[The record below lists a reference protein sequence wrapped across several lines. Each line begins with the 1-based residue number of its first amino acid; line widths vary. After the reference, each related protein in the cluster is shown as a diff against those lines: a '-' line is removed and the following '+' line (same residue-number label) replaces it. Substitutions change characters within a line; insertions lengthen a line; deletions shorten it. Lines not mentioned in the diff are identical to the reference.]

1 RISNLIRDPGFVNY
15 LREGDFSG
23 ALEVWSPVDPDMRL
37 SLRMVPFGNKQS
49 LLIARDVTHVV
60 RLEQMRRDFVG
71 NVSHELRT
79 PLTVIT
85 GYLEALTDGE
95 HVDPEDS
102 QASLLQM
109 KIQAERMR
117 RIVQDLLMLTRLET
131 GDQGP
136 RQDSAV
142 AIPAIAS
149 AIEEDARILSGEQ
162 GHRITLEA
170 EAGLWLSGNP
180 EELHSA
186 LSNLV
191 SNAVRYTPPGGEIVI
206 RWFADEQGA
215 HFQVQDDGIG
225 IEARHIPRLTERF
238 YRVNTDRSRASGGT
252 GLGLAIV
259 KHVLQR
265 HDARLR
271 VESEP
276 GVGSL
281 FSCDFPS
288 TRIVRKEEHE
298 PAETAPA

>member
-1 RISNLIRDPGFVNY
+1 
-15 LREGDFSG
+15 
-23 ALEVWSPVDPDMRL
+23 
-37 SLRMVPFGNKQS
+37 
-49 LLIARDVTHVV
+49 
-60 RLEQMRRDFVG
+60 
-71 NVSHELRT
+71 
-79 PLTVIT
+79 VIT